1 MQLVC
6 LAIAN
11 ILKLLPP
18 KAGRYIANK
27 FFRKHT
33 GNDKRV
39 KPKIFVDVSVFSI
52 HDAGTGIQ
60 RVVREILKNILK
72 QESNSYT
79 VIPVA
84 ATRGKGYCI
93 ASVVLED
100 GATTLKQEA
109 HGQPINLSK
118 GDIFFGLDL
127 AAHILPRHY
136 VQLLQWKHAGA
147 SIQIVV
153 YDLLPVLH
161 PEWFNP
167 KSVKNYRKWIRT
179 LSIFSDHFH
188 CISCTVRSELAK
200 WIDEHYGIELE
211 TTSTSVFPL
220 GSNLGRFPAETR
232 PSFDPHIDHPV
243 LDFSRHTPTVLMVGT
258 VEPRKGHAEV
268 LRAFTDV
275 WRQGGTPHLIFVG
288 SPGWKTELVQ
298 KEIIDESAVN
308 SKLVWLPSANDSLL
322 DQLYKSVS
330 GVIVASKGEGYG
342 LPLIEAAYYNKPVL
356 ARDIPVFRE
365 IAKGNVTFFSD
376 DENQGLQASL
386 VISWLASF
394 KSAKNSTPDLDLPT
408 WTESSRVLL
417 ENMGLADRR
426 EIVHELL

>member
-1 MQLVC
+1 MQLAC
-6 LAIAN
+6 LVIAN
-11 ILKLLPP
+11 ILKFLPP
-18 KAGRYIANK
+18 RAGRYIANK
-27 FFRKHT
+27 FSGKHL
-33 GNDKRV
+33 GNCKPV

-60 RVVREILKNILK
+60 RVVREILKNIIK
-72 QESNSYT
+72 DENSYN

-84 ATRGKGYCI
+84 ASRGKGYCI

-100 GATTLKQEA
+100 TPATLKQEA

-118 GDIFFGLDL
+118 GDIFLGLDL

-153 YDLLPVLH
+153 YDLLPALH

-167 KSVKNYRKWIRT
+167 KSVKNYRKWIRA

-188 CISCTVRSELAK
+188 CISCTVRLELVK
-200 WIDEHYGIELE
+200 WFDEHYGIELK
-211 TTSTSVFPL
+211 TSAASVFPL
-220 GSNLGRFPAETR
+220 GSNLERFPAGTQ
-232 PSFDPHIDHPV
+232 PSCNLHTDHVV

-298 KEIIDESAVN
+298 KKIIDESAVN
-308 SKLVWLPSANDSLL
+308 SKLIWLRSADDNLL
-322 DQLYKSVS
+322 DQLYKSVT

-342 LPLIEAAYYNKPVL
+342 LPLIEAAYYKKPVL

-376 DENQGLQASL
+376 NENQGLQASE

-394 KSAKNSTPDLDLPT
+394 KSVKNSVPDLDLPT
-408 WTESSRVLL
+408 WTESSRALL
-417 ENMGLADRR
+417 KNIGLADGR
-426 EIVHELL
+426 EKIHELL